1 MNFHNVVIR
10 SFGYKLPP
18 SVVTSAAIEERLAPF
33 YRALHLPK
41 GQLEAITG
49 IKERRE
55 WAEGQTLSAAA
66 AYAAKI
72 ALMRAP
78 IDPALIGGLVYG
90 GVSREENEPA
100 TAIHVAA
107 ALEEMGIRISP
118 NAEIFD
124 ISSACLGA
132 MNGLLEMAR
141 RIESGEIEAALVV
154 SAESSREILR
164 EAIKRMNSEPTLELF
179 RYGVATLTGGS
190 GAVAMVLTSKKLA
203 AGEGHAIFGST
214 LRTAPKYHLLCRW
227 GMEPINKE
235 EAPLFRPF
243 MRTDSVAVLEHGVEL
258 GAATFAQFCLE
269 QGLKATDIERTICHQ
284 VGSAH
289 RDTIMKTLGLKPE
302 NDFVAYDY
310 LGNTG
315 TVALPLAAAIAAE
328 RGFLQKGQKVLFMG
342 IGSGLNCL
350 MIGVDW

>member
-1 MNFHNVVIR
+1 MNFRNVVIR

-18 SVVTSAAIEERLAPF
+18 NVVTSEAIEERLVPF
-33 YRALHLPK
+33 YRALHLQK
-41 GQLEAITG
+41 GQLAAITG

-55 WAEGQTLSAAA
+55 WEDGYTLSAAA
-66 AYAAKI
+66 AYAARLAI
-72 ALMRAP
+72 LRAK

-107 ALEEMGIRISP
+107 ALEEMGIKISP

-124 ISSACLGA
+124 ISNACLGA

-141 RIESGEIEAALVV
+141 RIESGEIAAALVV

-164 EAIKRMNSEPTLELF
+164 EAIKRMNSEPSLELF
-179 RYGVATLTGGS
+179 RYGLATLTGGS
-190 GAVAMVLTSKKLA
+190 GAIAMVLTAKNLA
-203 AGEGHAIFGST
+203 EGEGHALFGSV
-214 LRTAPKYHLLCRW
+214 LRTQPKEHLLCRW
-227 GMEPINKE
+227 GMEPVSSD

-258 GAATFAQFCLE
+258 GRATFEQFCRE
-269 QGLKATDIERTICHQ
+269 QELLPRAIDRTICHQ

-315 TVALPLAAAIAAE
+315 TVALPLAAALAAE